1 MLGSQLLSLSLHSI
15 ASRRNPNFRRL
26 TSTIIVGYQ
35 EKHEVTYDLN
45 HWESIERVYIDRV
58 LTIEKPMLFHLERVS
73 RIDFIVGFAEQH
85 RLRIEF
91 EMSTADKSVGQKQ
104 VRMYVDDYLIDT
116 KSA

>member
-1 MLGSQLLSLSLHSI
+1 MLVSRLLVLGLRGVV
-15 ASRRNPNFRRL
+15 SRKNPEHRRL

-45 HWESIERVYIDRV
+45 HWEAIERIYVDRALV
-58 LTIEKPMLFHLERVS
+58 IEKPMWVHLT
-73 RIDFIVGFAEQH
+73 RIRQLDFIVGSVEQY
-85 RLRIEF
+85 RVRVEF
-91 EMSTADKSVGQKQ
+91 EMNTASRDQGQKL